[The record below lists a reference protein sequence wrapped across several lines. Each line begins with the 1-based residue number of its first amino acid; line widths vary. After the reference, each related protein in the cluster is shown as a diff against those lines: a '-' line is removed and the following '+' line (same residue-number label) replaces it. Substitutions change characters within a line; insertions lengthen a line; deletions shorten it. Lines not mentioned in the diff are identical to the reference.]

1 MAYRDMVC
9 MILFNYLFI
18 LIYAIYQQDVFNE
31 RSNTSRNAVF
41 SPKILQTRRRHDLGS
56 WKQFPTI
63 VS

>member
-31 RSNTSRNAVF
+31 RSNRSRNTVF
-41 SPKILQTRRRHDLGS
+41 SLKFCKPVDVMILARVNSFQH
-56 WKQFPTI
+56 
-63 VS
+63 